1 MVDDN
6 GESIKIQKVPSGLS
20 QSMLLF
26 WGVDP
31 SITAEV
37 KSNNFKLEG
46 VAGFDVGGL
55 TLPLTLFSHKSIN

>member
-46 VAGFDVGGL
+46 VAGFDLVD
-55 TLPLTLFSHKSIN
+55 

>member
-26 WGVDP
+26 WGLIP
-31 SITAEV
+31 QSQL
-37 KSNNFKLEG
+37 KSSLTISNWRAWPVLTWWIN
-46 VAGFDVGGL
+46 VTIDVV
-55 TLPLTLFSHKSIN
+55 